1 MDLITLSITKNHLLT
16 GLSIIGLGAISYLS
30 NRYMKNTQ
38 DTSTQTYYKPSE
50 QIKGIP
56 NLKLFSSNSSDN
68 SDNSGDNIIY
78 IFWNG
83 DIKSTYLLVDLLL
96 QDKIIQPLFI
106 ERYTIIKTLEKDTL
120 KKNLQHISKDN
131 KMKKYLKNILNLKH
145 IQEYDTKQI
154 EIMRL
159 MILGQYPEFSNNLLP
174 TIYITN
180 IQKDLEYTSNF
191 YNFLQAIKPI
201 HYDDIEFVEQI
212 GRFIKHYNIMKKTS
226 TNTSTNTPRILLG
239 YNKNYKNIDI
249 LKKLKNNYKLLTN
262 IDMPLLDMDN
272 DTIKYISHS
281 FLPNNIVKYFLS

>member
-1 MDLITLSITKNHLLT
+1 
-16 GLSIIGLGAISYLS
+16 
-30 NRYMKNTQ
+30 
-38 DTSTQTYYKPSE
+38 
-50 QIKGIP
+50 
-56 NLKLFSSNSSDN
+56 
-68 SDNSGDNIIY
+68 
-78 IFWNG
+78 
-83 DIKSTYLLVDLLL
+83 
-96 QDKIIQPLFI
+96 
-106 ERYTIIKTLEKDTL
+106 
-120 KKNLQHISKDN
+120 
-131 KMKKYLKNILNLKH
+131 MKKYLKNILNLKH